1 MNIGKAKR
9 EAAALLVC
17 GFSAVSGLFAQ
28 TTGDLRGSV
37 KDPSGL
43 VIPGANVKATLEG
56 TSTSRTASSD
66 AKGDFVLPSLRVGR
80 YTVESETAALR
91 KFTRHV
97 DIRLAHVV
105 VVAATMKTG
114 KVAQSVTAEAEA

>member
-56 TSTSRTASSD
+56 TRTSRTASSD
-66 AKGDFVLPSLRVGR
+66 AKGDFVLPSLPVGPR
-80 YTVESETAALR
+80 SEEHTSELQSLR
-91 KFTRHV
+91 HLV
-97 DIRLAHVV
+97 CRLLLE
-105 VVAATMKTG
+105 K
-114 KVAQSVTAEAEA
+114 KKN

>member
-37 KDPSGL
+37 KDPSSL
-43 VIPGANVKATLEG
+43 VIPGAKVKATLEG

-66 AKGDFVLPSLRVGR
+66 AKGACVLPSLPVGP
-80 YTVESETAALR
+80 YTVEIETAGMVGRTKSPLASELA
-91 KFTRHV
+91 V
-97 DIRLAHVV
+97 RLVLV
-105 VVAATMKTG
+105 P
-114 KVAQSVTAEAEA
+114 